1 MNKTREFVLK
11 KFDDVFKN
19 ISIDKELL
27 ENKLYLNVFDLDLDE
42 YSRSIKIIC
51 SGIKNFPE
59 KIEKSIYNNTIKI
72 CRYRCIERSW
82 DNKLF
87 IEKYKSYYKKV
98 YSNLFLN
105 KNAEQVINKIKYG
118 VWEPDKIV
126 TMTPQDLY
134 PEIYEDIF
142 LKNKKLMDKYSEE
155 KKAQGSTIFRC
166 AKCRQNNCIY
176 YQYQTRSADEPMTT
190 FVTCLNCDNRWKFC

>member
-98 YSNLFLN
+98 YSNLVLN
-105 KNAEQVINKIKYG
+105 KNADQVINKIKYG